1 MDVALDEELSDG
13 GYSSIEEFQDKETL
27 THRHR
32 IKRNRFK
39 EPYPSLF
46 EYPHQIPTHH
56 TVVNLIDTEQQEL
69 QQRIEAKAKQEQER
83 KSKTKKKGTQVTE
96 RIELEQSEDIQIPSQ
111 TATMSRDNR
120 GHRKGVNGDDGDD
133 DRQDGRNHY

>member
-1 MDVALDEELSDG
+1 MSRHRRILENRLQRRKEVVKGKGLSLDVAPEEELSDG
-13 GYSSIEEFQDKETL
+13 GYSSIEECQDKETL

-32 IKRNRFK
+32 IKRNRFR

-69 QQRIEAKAKQEQER
+69 QQRIEANAKQEQEK
-83 KSKTKKKGTQVTE
+83 KSKTKKKGQKETE
-96 RIELEQSEDIQIPSQ
+96 TSELSQSEDIQILSQ
-111 TATMSRDNR
+111 TAT
-120 GHRKGVNGDDGDD
+120 HA
-133 DRQDGRNHY
+133 

>member
-1 MDVALDEELSDG
+1 MQRRKEVVKGRGLSLDLAPDEELSDG

-27 THRHR
+27 PHRHR
-32 IKRNRFK
+32 IKRNRFR

-69 QQRIEAKAKQEQER
+69 QQRIKAKAKQEQER
-83 KSKTKKKGTQVTE
+83 KKQNQKE
-96 RIELEQSEDIQIPSQ
+96 R
-111 TATMSRDNR
+111 
-120 GHRKGVNGDDGDD
+120 
-133 DRQDGRNHY
+133 